1 MGNFKGF
8 GKRNTYELS
17 VRMKRRKN
25 GHWVAK
31 VYDEIMNEDIT
42 FIGIDP
48 IRVILEATELIEQ
61 EFAEHV
67 GYMSGVDQRA
77 PQDR

>member
-1 MGNFKGF
+1 MGTFKGF

-25 GHWVAK
+25 GKWVAK
-31 VYDEIMNEDIT
+31 VYDEIMNEEFD
-42 FIGIDP
+42 FVGDDP
-48 IRVILEATELIEQ
+48 ITPILQATHFIEQ
-61 EFAEHV
+61 EFAEHIEF
-67 GYMSGVDQRA
+67 MAGVDQRP